1 MKEKHD
7 REAWRREAFKEE
19 TGMTF
24 EQLKDKFNYHH
35 DKILEL
41 RRAYGFMKADLYE
54 FLKDKKADG
63 FMMMLQAVK
72 YLAQCINLEC
82 AAFSWLGTTIWAKW
96 DTDNYD
102 LDHEIHN
109 LYELACAQESGAKEL
124 LERINDMCGEACLYY
139 IDNCVKFTD
148 DEMHDAMQ
156 KVLDYPKYHFDV
168 PEKPKFSMATYPS
181 KYFSHKEDQK

>member
-1 MKEKHD
+1 MEENLNREEWRGKTFKEK
-7 REAWRREAFKEE
+7 

-24 EQLKDKFNYHH
+24 EQLKDKYNYHH
-35 DKILEL
+35 DNINEL
-41 RRAYGFMKADLYE
+41 RHAYVFMKANMYI
-54 FLKDKKADG
+54 FFKDKKADG
-63 FMMMLQAVK
+63 FMILLQAAK
-72 YLAQCINLEC
+72 YLADCVDLERSS
-82 AAFSWLGTTIWAKW
+82 FSWLTTTLWSKW

-124 LERINDMCGEACLYY
+124 LERMDDLYGEACSCYMSDY
-139 IDNCVKFTD
+139 AKFTD

-156 KVLDYPKYHFDV
+156 KVLDYPQYHFDV
-168 PEKPKFSMATYPS
+168 PEKPKFSMVTYPH

>member
-1 MKEKHD
+1 MEEKYDKET
-7 REAWRREAFKEE
+7 WRREAFKEE

-24 EQLKDKFNYHH
+24 EQIKDKFNYHL
-35 DKILEL
+35 DKMLEL
-41 RRAYGFMKADLYE
+41 RHAYGFMKSNLYTFFDDE
-54 FLKDKKADG
+54 EADG
-63 FMMMLQAVK
+63 LNVILKAVK
-72 YLAQCINLEC
+72 YLAKCIDLER
-82 AAFSWLGTTIWAKW
+82 AAFSWIGTTLWGRW

-124 LERINDMCGEACLYY
+124 LERIDDLCGEACSCYMSDY
-139 IDNCVKFTD
+139 AKFTD

-156 KVLDYPKYHFDV
+156 KVLDYPKYLFDV
-168 PEKPKFSMATYPS
+168 PEKPKFSMVTYPS

>member
-1 MKEKHD
+1 MEEKYD
-7 REAWRREAFKEE
+7 KEAWRREAFKEE

-24 EQLKDKFNYHH
+24 EQIKDKFNYHL
-35 DKILEL
+35 DKMLEL
-41 RRAYGFMKADLYE
+41 RHAYGFMKSNLYTFFDDE
-54 FLKDKKADG
+54 EADG
-63 FMMMLQAVK
+63 LNVILKAVK
-72 YLAQCINLEC
+72 YLAKCIDLER
-82 AAFSWLGTTIWAKW
+82 AAFSWIGTTLWGRW

-124 LERINDMCGEACLYY
+124 LERMDDLYGEACSCYMSDY
-139 IDNCVKFTD
+139 AKFTD

-156 KVLDYPKYHFDV
+156 KVLDYPKYLFDV
-168 PEKPKFSMATYPS
+168 PEKPKFSMVTYPH